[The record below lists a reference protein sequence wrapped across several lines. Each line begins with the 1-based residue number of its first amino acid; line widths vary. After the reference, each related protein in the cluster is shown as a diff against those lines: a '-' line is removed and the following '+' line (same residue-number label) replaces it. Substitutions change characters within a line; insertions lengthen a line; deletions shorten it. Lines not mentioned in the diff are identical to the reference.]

1 MIAIV
6 SANGTETGETV
17 IGIVGGRATEI
28 EIVAGAVEV
37 VAVAAVVAAMATAER
52 RRTIDTS

>member
-6 SANGTETGETV
+6 SANGIETVETV